1 MMSHRS
7 RPGSAPIRG
16 VPVYPGAIAE
26 RRLPRELAGLSI
38 EHVDAIALTLPT
50 RGGPEADGTLVWSS
64 TTMVIAGVRAAG
76 LSGLGYTYADRAAAG
91 LVRDVLAPCAA
102 GCDPLAIPA
111 VHARM
116 LRAVR
121 NQGRPGLAAAA
132 IAAVDTALWDLKA
145 RLLGVALADLLGP
158 ARRAV
163 PAYASG
169 GFTSSGLD
177 ALAAEVEGY
186 AAAGFR
192 RIKLK
197 IGREPARDA
206 DRVRIAREAA
216 GPEIELMVDAN
227 GAYARKQALAM
238 AERFACFGVTY
249 FEEPVSSDDL
259 EGLRLVR
266 DRAPAGMAIA
276 AGEYGYDPFYFRRM
290 LEAGAV
296 DILQADATRCLG
308 ITGFL
313 QADALCAA
321 HGLQLS
327 AHCAPALHAHAG
339 VAATR
344 LVHVEDFLDHRRMEA
359 TVFDGAPAVR
369 GGELAYDPAR
379 PGLGLALRPAEVRLL
394 AV

>member
-1 MMSHRS
+1 MHMHRP
-7 RPGSAPIRG
+7 RPGALG
-16 VPVYPGAIAE
+16 
-26 RRLPRELAGLSI
+26 RLRV
-38 EHVDAIALTLPT
+38 EHVEALALALAT
-50 RGGPEADGTLVWSS
+50 RGGPESDGTLGWSS
-64 TTMVIAGVRAAG
+64 TTMVIARAHAAG
-76 LSGLGYTYADRAAAG
+76 AAGLGYTYADRAAAG

-102 GCDPLAIPA
+102 GCDPLAIPRI
-111 VHARM
+111 HERM
-116 LRAVR
+116 LRAIR

-132 IAAVDTALWDLKA
+132 ISAVDVALWDLKA

-158 ARRAV
+158 ARWAV

-169 GFTSSGLD
+169 GFTSAPLD
-177 ALAAEVEGY
+177 ALAAEIEGY

-197 IGREPARDA
+197 VGRAPARDIE
-206 DRVRIAREAA
+206 RVRIAREIA
-216 GPEIELMVDAN
+216 GPRIELMVDAN
-227 GAYARKQALAM
+227 GAYARKEALAM
-238 AERFACFGVTY
+238 AERFAGFGVVY

-276 AGEYGYDPFYFRRM
+276 AGEYGYDPSYFRRM

-313 QADALCAA
+313 RADALCAA
-321 HGLQLS
+321 HGLPLS

-339 VAATR
+339 AAATR

-359 TVFDGAPAVR
+359 VVFDGAPEVR

-379 PGLGLALRPAEVRLL
+379 PGLGLALRASEARRL

>member
-1 MMSHRS
+1 MN
-7 RPGSAPIRG
+7 RP
-16 VPVYPGAIAE
+16 V
-26 RRLPRELAGLSI
+26 PRELAGRSVD
-38 EHVDAIALTLPT
+38 HVDALALTLAT
-50 RGGPEADGTLVWSS
+50 RGGPESDGTLAWSS
-64 TTMVIAGVRAAG
+64 TTMVIAGVHAAG
-76 LSGLGYTYADRAAAG
+76 ASGLGYTYADRAAAG
-91 LVRDVLAPCAA
+91 LVRDVLAPCVA
-102 GCDPLAIPA
+102 GCDPLGIPA
-111 VHARM
+111 MHARM

-169 GFTSSGLD
+169 GFTSAGLD
-177 ALAAEVEGY
+177 ALAGEVEGY
-186 AAAGFR
+186 AAAGYR
-192 RIKLK
+192 QIKIK
-197 IGREPARDA
+197 IGREPALDV

-238 AERFACFGVTY
+238 AERFARFGVTY

-321 HGLQLS
+321 HGLPLS

-339 VAATR
+339 AAATR
-344 LVHVEDFLDHRRMEA
+344 LVHVEDFFDHRRMEA
-359 TVFDGAPAVR
+359 MVFDGAPAVR

-379 PGLGLALRPAEVRLL
+379 PGLGLALRPGEVRRH